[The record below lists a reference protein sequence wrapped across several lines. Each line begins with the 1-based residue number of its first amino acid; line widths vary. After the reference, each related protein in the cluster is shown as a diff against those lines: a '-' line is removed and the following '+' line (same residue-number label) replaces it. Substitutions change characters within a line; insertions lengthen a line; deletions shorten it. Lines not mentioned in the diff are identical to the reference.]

1 MQTTFPRLL
10 LNHAAKRP
18 AETAMREKEYG
29 IWQALSW
36 AELAVMVEH
45 LAGGLSQAGLRRDEH
60 MIVIGANRP
69 RLYAT
74 MLAAQS
80 IGAVPIP
87 LYQDAAAPE
96 CVFPINNAE
105 VRFAFAEDQKP
116 PETAESNLKERQL
129 FNKLRR
135 TTQNIYKTSMR
146 STVAYKLQ
154 TALGFISTIDLP
166 EPALKVFAG
175 DQELFKVEV
184 YERQVLV
191 KPVTDDAD
199 ARTNLIIIT
208 ESGRLAFD
216 VTTEAPET
224 ADFVLDY
231 RLPQDDESLV
241 QNAFEKKVEEKAAVI
256 KEDYHQKEAKL
267 EEKAEKLSEDKLK
280 EKVASGVQSFTLKGS
295 FTKGEV
301 QVNLLSLSRMVDKGY
316 LRFSVLNFSKT
327 PYKPLRATVGAIEYE
342 RKLLKNQQSGNIEF
356 PSELELS
363 KRIQPDSYVY
373 GVIVFDFR
381 TLGKG
386 QKPVFRIF
394 EDILEP
400 GTGRDIELKGFR
412 WFE

>member
-1 MQTTFPRLL
+1 MKRTLLYTTILTLFLTPVCVLAEDVKPEAPEKPL
-10 LNHAAKRP
+10 
-18 AETAMREKEYG
+18 ETA
-29 IWQALSW
+29 
-36 AELAVMVEH
+36 
-45 LAGGLSQAGLRRDEH
+45 
-60 MIVIGANRP
+60 
-69 RLYAT
+69 
-74 MLAAQS
+74 
-80 IGAVPIP
+80 
-87 LYQDAAAPE
+87 DA
-96 CVFPINNAE
+96 
-105 VRFAFAEDQKP
+105 
-116 PETAESNLKERQL
+116 NLKERQT

-135 TTQNIYKTSMR
+135 STKNIYKVTMR
-146 STVAYKLQ
+146 SGVAYRLQ
-154 TALGFISTIDLP
+154 TALGYVSTIDLP
-166 EPALKVFAG
+166 EPALKVFVG

-216 VTTEAPET
+216 VTTGAPET

-280 EKVASGVQSFTLKGS
+280 EKVASGVQSFTIKGS
-295 FTKGEV
+295 STKGEV
-301 QVNLLSLSRMVDKGY
+301 QVNLLSLSRMADKGY
-316 LRFSVLNFSKT
+316 LRFSVLNYSKT
-327 PYKPLRATVGAIEYE
+327 PYKPLKATVGAIEYE
-342 RKLLKNQQSGNIEF
+342 RKLLIKNQESGNIEF
-356 PSELELS
+356 PSELQLS
-363 KRIQPDSYVY
+363 KVIQPDSYVY
-373 GVIVFDFR
+373 GVIVFDLR
-381 TLGKG
+381 VLGKG

-394 EDILEP
+394 EDTLEQ